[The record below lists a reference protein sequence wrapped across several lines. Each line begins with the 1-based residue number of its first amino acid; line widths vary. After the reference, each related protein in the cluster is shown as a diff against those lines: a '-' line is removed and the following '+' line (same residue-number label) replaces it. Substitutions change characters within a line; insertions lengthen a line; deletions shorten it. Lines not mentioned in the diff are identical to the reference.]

1 MSSSSLQSSA
11 NQESANS
18 KHWASYAGFMLAC
31 IGAAVGLGNIWK
43 FPYLVGSNGGSAFV
57 LIYLATIASIAIPIA
72 AAEIVLGRM
81 GQSGP
86 VGSLRKVA
94 AQEGRPT
101 WLAIGG
107 DVGVLASYILLTF
120 YAVISGWV
128 LSYIYRALT
137 TGFIYLDNVK
147 STALF
152 DELLARPTE
161 MISMQILFLVAVA
174 LVLTRGISAGLERAN
189 LIMMPALFVML
200 IIVALYGAL
209 VGAPGAAIDYLFT
222 PDFSKIDSSTVLA
235 AVGQGFFS
243 VGVGSAILI
252 TYGAYM
258 DHSIKIGTAALTIG
272 LADTFIALLA
282 GFGIFAIVFAQNLD
296 PAAGPGLIFIT
307 LPVAFS
313 GMPAGHILGVV
324 FFVLVLF
331 AAFSSAIAL
340 AEVIISWAEERLH
353 ISRRRASWLMLTSNF
368 LIGLLTVFSFNVLSD
383 FRLGATGVLAE
394 KNLFELKDYISAS
407 ILMPVSG
414 LLVVLFASWGV
425 RRDHLLK
432 IFGDREWVFTIWLW
446 LGRLV
451 APLGILWVFWA
462 NL

>member
-1 MSSSSLQSSA
+1 MSGASFQSTESGSSQ
-11 NQESANS
+11 
-18 KHWASYAGFMLAC
+18 HWASYAGFMLAC

-57 LIYLATIASIAIPIA
+57 LIYLATIAAIAIPIA

-81 GQSGP
+81 GQLGP

-94 AQEGRPT
+94 LQEGRPS
-101 WLAIGG
+101 WFALGG
-107 DVGVLASYILLTF
+107 DIGVLASYTLLTF

-128 LSYIYRALT
+128 LSYVYRAVT
-137 TGFIYLDNVK
+137 TGFVNLDNA
-147 STALF
+147 SSATLF
-152 DELLARPTE
+152 EGLLANPTE
-161 MISMQILFLVAVA
+161 MIAMQAVFLLAVA
-174 LVLTRGISAGLERAN
+174 WVLARGISAGLERAN
-189 LIMMPALFVML
+189 LIMMPALFIML
-200 IIVALYGAL
+200 IIVALYGA
-209 VGAPGAAIDYLFT
+209 VAGAPSAAFAYLFT
-222 PDFSKIDSSTVLA
+222 PDFSKINSATVLA

-258 DHSIKIGTAALTIG
+258 DRSIKIGTAALTIG

-282 GFGIFAIVFAQNLD
+282 GFGIFSIVFAQQLD

-307 LPVAFS
+307 LPVAFA
-313 GMPAGHILGVV
+313 GMPAGHILGVIFFTLV
-324 FFVLVLF
+324 FF

-340 AEVIISWAEERLH
+340 AEVIIAWAEERLG
-353 ISRRRASWLMLTSNF
+353 ISRSRASWLMLISNF
-368 LIGLLTVFSFNVLSD
+368 LIGLLTVFSFNELAD
-383 FRLGATGVLAE
+383 FRLSSSGLMAE
-394 KNLFELKDYISAS
+394 KNLFELKDYLSAS

-414 LLVVLFASWGV
+414 LLVILFASWGV
-425 RRDHLLK
+425 RRDHLLQV
-432 IFGDREWVFTIWLW
+432 FGDREWIFTSWLW

-451 APLGILWVFWA
+451 APIGIVWVFWA